1 MIVLMKKYLDHRFAA
16 VISFAACM
24 AMVVAAGGCVAGS
37 STKVNIADV
46 PGQTPGQTTPI
57 SVEPTKFDRGKET
70 YRIYSAILD
79 HKWNNGS
86 IVVRGRTDRGGGA
99 DGEERRPGGPEDRSA
114 GVGGRLLATLGSGRR
129 GAIGIGHV

>member
-1 MIVLMKKYLDHRFAA
+1 MIVLMKKYLDHRSAA
-16 VISFAACM
+16 VILFAACM
-24 AMVVAAGGCVAGS
+24 AMVVTAGGCVAGS

-57 SVEPTKFDRGKET
+57 NVEPTKFDRGKET

-86 IVVRGRTDRGGGA
+86 IVVRGRTDRGLFQNDEWLENNVGKSY
-99 DGEERRPGGPEDRSA
+99 PES
-114 GVGGRLLATLGSGRR
+114 VGDFRTANDKDVE
-129 GAIGIGHV
+129 IENHFD